1 MHKTLFSPEE
11 KLEAILQK
19 NKQNYRVICIN

>member
-19 NKQNYRVICIN
+19 KQTNKTIELFV